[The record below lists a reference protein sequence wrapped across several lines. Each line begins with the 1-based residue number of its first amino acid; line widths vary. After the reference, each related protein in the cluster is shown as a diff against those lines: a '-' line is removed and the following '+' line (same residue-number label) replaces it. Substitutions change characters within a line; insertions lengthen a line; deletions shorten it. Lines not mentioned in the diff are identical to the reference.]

1 MNTDKKKR
9 YEWCAICYKG
19 KVAVFCNT
27 NPDLKGYSFTEEHR
41 ILPDADKNQ
50 YQDLYEHISKT
61 HNDWLKFKNKM
72 NLKKE
77 FTKRAKEAGWEYSDP
92 RKPRTEEDYKKY
104 DDPTYLDDDDCLDKK
119 FYTYQVEALNASNEK
134 IYQLVSG
141 TDEDDARRRF
151 LSDEANKIYKFV
163 TIKVKKS

>member
-19 KVAVFCNT
+19 KVAVFCNP

-41 ILPDADKNQ
+41 VLPDADKNQ

-77 FTKRAKEAGWEYSDP
+77 FTKRAKAAGWEYSDP
-92 RKPRTEEDYKKY
+92 CKPWTEEDHKKY
-104 DDPTYLDDDDCLDKK
+104 DDPTYLDDKSLLDKE
-119 FYTYQVEALNASNEK
+119 YYVYQVEATTGSGEK
-134 IYQLVSG
+134 QFQLVHG
-141 TDEDDARRRF
+141 YNETHAKERF
-151 LSDEANKIYKFV
+151 LELEENKIYKY
-163 TIKVKKS
+163 TNIKVKKL